1 LKLRGLS
8 NTIRQHLK
16 GKIPEDLLPSTPS
29 SFDILGS
36 RSGAVAVI
44 EIPEELEPYEKEIAA
59 AIQAVHGNVRSVL
72 SKDSGREGEYRLR
85 SLRLI
90 AGDPDTEVIHKESG
104 CRFKLDPRLTYFST
118 RESTERERLVE
129 MVQPGEDVLV
139 MFSGVS
145 PISICVAKRHPDV
158 TVTAVEINPEAHRYA
173 VENTRLNKVAD
184 RVKPILGDV
193 REVCPSLKTVFD
205 RVLMPLPKGAH
216 MFLDVAIPMVKPGG
230 VLHFYHWAPEDDLYG
245 EARRL
250 VAEAVENEGRQVE
263 FTGGEKVSLYSP
275 RVYKVRVDMLIH

>member
-1 LKLRGLS
+1 LS

-16 GKIPEDLLPSTPS
+16 DKVPEDLLSSIPS

-44 EIPEELEPYEKEIAA
+44 EIPDELASYEKEIAE

-85 SLRLI
+85 LLRLI

-104 CRFKLDPRLTYFST
+104 CRFKLDPRVTYFST
-118 RESTERERLVE
+118 RESTERERIVE
-129 MVQPGEDVLV
+129 MVQPGEEVLV

-145 PISICVAKRHPDV
+145 PIAVCVAKNHPDV
-158 TVTAVEINPEAHRYA
+158 EVTAVEINPEAHHYA
-173 VENTRLNKVAD
+173 VENVRLNKVAD

-193 REVCPSLKTVFD
+193 REVCPSLDTVFD

-216 MFLDVAIPMVKPGG
+216 MFLDVAVPMVKPGG
-230 VLHFYHWAPEDDLYG
+230 VLHFYHWAPEDDLFT
-245 EARRL
+245 EAQRL
-250 VAEAVENEGRQVE
+250 VAEVAENDGRLAE
-263 FTGGEKVSLYSP
+263 FIGGEKVSLYSP
-275 RVYKVRVDMLIH
+275 RIYKVRVDMLIR

>member
-1 LKLRGLS
+1 MR

-16 GKIPEDLLPSTPS
+16 GKVPEDLLPSVPS

-44 EIPEELEPYEKEIAA
+44 EVPDELALYEKEIAV
-59 AIQAVHGNVRSVL
+59 AIQAVHKNIKSVL

-104 CRFKLDPRLTYFST
+104 CSFKLDPQVTYFST
-118 RESTERERLVE
+118 RESTERERIAE
-129 MVQPGEDVLV
+129 MVRPGEDILV

-145 PISICVAKRHPDV
+145 PIAVCIAKRHPEV
-158 TVTAVEINPEAHRYA
+158 TVTAIEINPEAHVYA
-173 VENTRLNKVAD
+173 VENVKLNKVTD

-193 REVCPSLKTVFD
+193 RDICPSLNTVFD

-216 MFLDVAIPMVKPGG
+216 MFLDVAVSIVKPGG
-230 VLHFYHWAPEDDLYG
+230 LLHFYHWAPEDDLYS
-245 EARRL
+245 EAERL
-250 VAEAVENEGRQVE
+250 VVEAASETGRRAEFV
-263 FTGGEKVSLYSP
+263 GGVKVSLYSP
-275 RVYKVRVDMLIH
+275 RVYKVRVDMVVH

>member
-1 LKLRGLS
+1 MS

-16 GKIPEDLLPSTPS
+16 DKVPEDLLSSTPS

-36 RSGAVAVI
+36 RGGAVAVI
-44 EIPEELEPYEKEIAA
+44 EIPDELAAYEKEIAD

-104 CRFKLDPRLTYFST
+104 CRFKLDPRVTYFST
-118 RESTERERLVE
+118 RESTERERIVE

-145 PISICVAKRHPDV
+145 PIAICVAKRHPDV

-173 VENTRLNKVAD
+173 VENVRLNKVAD

-193 REVCPSLKTVFD
+193 REVCPSLNTVFD

-230 VLHFYHWAPEDDLYG
+230 ALHLYHWAPEDDLFT

-250 VAEAVENEGRQVE
+250 VAEAADEAGRRAE
-263 FTGGEKVSLYSP
+263 FIGGEKVALYSP
-275 RVYKVRVDMLIH
+275 RVYKVRVDMQIQ

>member
-1 LKLRGLS
+1 LR

-16 GKIPEDLLPSTPS
+16 GKVPEDLLPSVPS

-44 EIPEELEPYEKEIAA
+44 EVPDELALYEKEIAA
-59 AIQAVHGNVRSVL
+59 AIQAVHKNIKSVL

-104 CRFKLDPRLTYFST
+104 CSFKLDPKVTYFST
-118 RESTERERLVE
+118 RESTERERLTE
-129 MVQPGEDVLV
+129 MVWPGEDVLV

-145 PISICVAKRHPDV
+145 PIAVCIAKRHPDV
-158 TVTAVEINPEAHRYA
+158 TVTAIEINPEAHGYA
-173 VENTRLNKVAD
+173 IENVKLNKVAD
-184 RVKPILGDV
+184 RVTPILGDV
-193 REVCPSLKTVFD
+193 RYVCPSLNKVFD

-216 MFLDVAIPMVKPGG
+216 MFLDVAISMVKLGG
-230 VLHFYHWAPEDDLYG
+230 VLHFYHWAPEDDLYT
-245 EARRL
+245 EAQRIVVEAASETGRR
-250 VAEAVENEGRQVE
+250 AEFV
-263 FTGGEKVSLYSP
+263 GGVKVSLYSP
-275 RVYKVRVDMLIH
+275 YIYKVRVDMVIH